1 MTFKEIVN
9 GSLVPL
15 GNQVLY
21 IIYAL
26 AFFLFLFGAFK
37 YFFAQQ
43 SDEARKNGK
52 QFMLWGIL
60 GIVVMFVVW
69 GLVAILLG
77 VLRSWA

>member
-1 MTFKEIVN
+1 MSFKEIVEN
-9 GSLVPL
+9 SLVPL

-26 AFFLFLFGAFK
+26 AFLLFLFGAFR

-43 SDEARKNGK
+43 SDEKRSEGK
-52 QFMLWGIL
+52 KFMLWGII
-60 GIVVMFVVW
+60 GIVVMFIVW